1 MSLHAL
7 SLVNSAQM
15 FTSQVEIGF
24 TTNIAFRKR
33 DEKEQGRRPHSFWL
47 SDKKHKSFRVC
58 LSVEM
63 CQHSYGWLI
72 TRAKM
77 HCAAFLNSITT
88 RQVICSS
95 QTKPWECGRTNL
107 IFEYLHA
114 SKCRSLSD
122 ELTVFDPP

>member
-1 MSLHAL
+1 MYLHAL

-15 FTSQVEIGF
+15 FTSQVEIGL

-33 DEKEQGRRPHSFWL
+33 DEKEQGRRPHSFWF

-88 RQVICSS
+88 RQVI
-95 QTKPWECGRTNL
+95 
-107 IFEYLHA
+107 
-114 SKCRSLSD
+114 
-122 ELTVFDPP
+122 